1 MSNASAPRVLIC
13 HERFLFRYGADR
25 VFILIGQQLKALGWH
40 VSMLAAR
47 TDVELLASFSDVI
60 HTLPLPN
67 AYECSDEFASRW
79 LERQFTQT
87 QEAKLGYDLV
97 IHGGW
102 PLFAATDT
110 LRRLSPVVFFLDH
123 GVVPGYGYTRDQQQ
137 VLALLHAL
145 RREHLSRCTHA
156 AGVSEFIV
164 RTQTRPDAGD
174 LIPVRAILNG
184 TDHLAPCGVA
194 GAGQP
199 LGPEFELVRNLARD
213 HPLLLNLGRVETG
226 TYKNTQT
233 AIKAFQLVRSA
244 HPRARFLV
252 LETAENLRLGPDAMD
267 GVVALGYPDDRT
279 LSSILGFLSAGISLS
294 LWEGFNLPLVEL
306 LRARVPAFALNIGA
320 HSEVVPDQWFLS
332 EDAATLAARI
342 VHTINQPA
350 AALARLESSKAEDH
364 WAFLSWTRF
373 VSEMLAFVG
382 LSPIGKSTTK

>member
-47 TDVELLASFSDVI
+47 TDVELLASFADAI

-79 LERQFTQT
+79 LDRQFTQT
-87 QEAKLGYDLV
+87 PEARLGYDLV

-102 PLFAATDT
+102 PLFAATET

-123 GVVPGYGYTRDQQQ
+123 GVVPGDGYPKHTQQ
-137 VLALLHAL
+137 VFALLRAL
-145 RREHLSRCTHA
+145 RREYIPRCTHA

-164 RTQTRPDAGD
+164 RTQTRPDAGER
-174 LIPVRAILNG
+174 IPVRVILNG
-184 TDHLAPCGVA
+184 TDHLSRVGAAVARESLGREFGV
-194 GAGQP
+194 
-199 LGPEFELVRNLARD
+199 VRDLAQD

-233 AIKAFQLVRSA
+233 AIKVFQLVRSA
-244 HPRARFLV
+244 HPRARLLV
-252 LETAENLRLGPDAMD
+252 LETAENLRLGPDEMA
-267 GVVALGYPDDRT
+267 GVVPLGYPDDRT
-279 LSSILGFLSAGISLS
+279 LSSIVGLLSAGLSLS

-306 LRARVPAFALNIGA
+306 LRARVPAFALKIGA
-320 HSEVVPDQWFLS
+320 HPEVVPDPWFLS
-332 EDAATLAARI
+332 EHPETLAARI
-342 VHTINQPA
+342 AYTISQPA
-350 AALARLESSKAEDH
+350 VALARLESPKAESH
-364 WAFLSWTRF
+364 WAYLSWTRF
-373 VSEMLAFVG
+373 VAEMLAFLG
-382 LSPIGKSTTK
+382 LPETGKPRNS